1 MNVEVAEKTVSDIEA
16 KRASCIARGAELQ
29 EERSNI
35 AFKVHGDNDPKARAR
50 LDQLNMEIATHAS
63 ELASLDSALKSAGAK
78 LEEARVAEQRA
89 AAAADAK
96 AARHEWS
103 GARKDL
109 ADIDAALACASE
121 GLHRFYERCTTMERH
136 GVKLPPQLTLLLT
149 DVLVSRLMDL
159 PKPLWRHLNH
169 VGVEH
174 LAPGR
179 HRTAISLHDVWA
191 VQVERQAAAL
201 GGEQANKPEKAA

>member
-1 MNVEVAEKTVSDIEA
+1 MNVEAAEKTVSDIEA
-16 KRASCIARGAELQ
+16 KRAACVARGTELQ

-35 AFKVHGDNDPKARAR
+35 AFKVHADNDPKARAR
-50 LDQLNMEIATHAS
+50 LDTLNVEIATHAS
-63 ELASLDSALKSAGAK
+63 ELASLDSALKSAETR
-78 LEEARVAEQRA
+78 LEEARAAEHRA
-89 AAAADAK
+89 AAAAAAK

-109 ADIDAALACASE
+109 EDIDVALAGASSA
-121 GLHRFYERCTTMERH
+121 LHRFYERCAAMERH

-179 HRTAISLHDVWA
+179 HRTALSLHDVWA
-191 VQVERQAAAL
+191 AQVERQAAAL